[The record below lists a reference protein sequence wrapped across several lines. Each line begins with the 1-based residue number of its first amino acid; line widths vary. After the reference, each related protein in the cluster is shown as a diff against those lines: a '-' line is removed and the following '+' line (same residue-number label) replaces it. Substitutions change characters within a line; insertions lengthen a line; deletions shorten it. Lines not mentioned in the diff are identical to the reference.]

1 MEKDKNKL
9 KNDNELKLLENIGNM
24 IEIQEGTINNVGKI
38 IDIIE
43 VLQKTVAVLF
53 FLVSILIWRVFLL
66 DPFNEL
72 LNAVFC
78 KWNILPEEYKILI
91 LSLIGGIPAMIIAH
105 IVGSILSEKIKKTL
119 NIKK

>member
-9 KNDNELKLLENIGNM
+9 KNKSKLETTEDINIMDEIIGAFRGIMNIIKILERI
-24 IEIQEGTINNVGKI
+24 
-38 IDIIE
+38 
-43 VLQKTVAVLF
+43 VALLF
-53 FLVSILIWRVFLL
+53 FLVGILIWRVFLL

-72 LNAVFC
+72 LNAVFY

-91 LSLIGGIPAMIIAH
+91 LSLIGSIPAMIIAH